1 MEKIL
6 IIDLGSRYGDE
17 VIRYVRR
24 FKVLAEAVSLENAAR
39 RASECECKGII
50 ITGDDEKMPDAVNE
64 EIFSLSVPVLGIG
77 AGAAAVA
84 EAFGGEVRPAE
95 RLGETALFADNS
107 CTLLASLPAK
117 SACNISFGGQIS
129 RVPTGFRITAKATG
143 CPVAAIENAK
153 TGVYALA
160 FRPEKTEQ
168 FLSVLKNFL
177 YDICSCHAEW
187 TSASFLRRTSSALK
201 ERIAGHRV
209 ICMLDGSPEAT
220 CNALLL
226 HRAVEGALSCIFIN
240 SGLLR
245 KGEAEYIRGTFSSLC
260 GPNFSEL
267 DASDRVFGKLIGI
280 ADPVAKNKIV
290 REELCRLF
298 EEGAAALPTHAFI
311 SLPTLCGQNRLPVT
325 GGAESA
331 VEPLSVLLPEEVA
344 EVSSALGAEKYF
356 AFLSPLS
363 VGGLA
368 VRTEGEATREKIALL
383 SEVDSSF
390 RNRLSLLSAGSK
402 TPDYEV
408 TLSLPRVL
416 RKEGGTRE
424 IYTVSISV
432 ANHKMLTLD
441 ELSEIAEEIV
451 KIENIERVVYDITPK
466 KQSL

>member
-50 ITGDDEKMPDAVNE
+50 ITGDDENLSAAVSE

-77 AGAAAVA
+77 AGAAAVVK
-84 EAFGGEVRPAE
+84 AFGGEVRSAE
-95 RLGETALFADNS
+95 AVGDTALFADNS
-107 CTLLASLPAK
+107 CKLLASLPAK
-117 SACNISFGGQIS
+117 SACNISLCGHIS

-143 CPVAAIENAK
+143 CPVAALENAK

-187 TSASFLRRTSSALK
+187 TGASFLRRTTAALK

-226 HRAVEGALSCIFIN
+226 HRAVEGALTCIFVN

-245 KGEAEYIRGTFSSLC
+245 KGEGEYIRGTFSSLC

-280 ADPVAKNKIV
+280 IDPTAKNKIV
-290 REELCRLF
+290 REELCRVF
-298 EEGAAALPTHAFI
+298 EEGAAALPPHAFI
-311 SLPTLCGQNRLPVT
+311 SLPTLCGQDRLGIT
-325 GGAESA
+325 GGAES
-331 VEPLSVLLPEEVA
+331 VLLPLSALLPEEVA
-344 EVSSALGAEKYF
+344 EISSLLGAEKYF
-356 AFLSPLS
+356 AFLPLLP

-368 VRTEGEATREKIALL
+368 ARIEGEATRDKAALL
-383 SEVDSSF
+383 SEVDSAF
-390 RNRLSLLSAGSK
+390 RNRLSLLSEGGK

-408 TLSLPRVL
+408 ALSLPRIL
-416 RKEGGTRE
+416 RGEGGNRE
-424 IYTVSISV
+424 IYTVSLSV
-432 ANHKMLTLD
+432 DNHNILSFG

-451 KIENIERVVYDITPK
+451 KTESVERVVYDITPK
-466 KQSL
+466 KQTL